1 MSNDDELLEKADE
14 ALSDMLS
21 AGVEEFTTE
30 GGKHNK
36 LIPLEQL
43 LDAQDRLERRKARK
57 SRSVFQVVRRI
68 DG

>member
-1 MSNDDELLEKADE
+1 MSTDDELLEKADE
-14 ALSDMLS
+14 ALSDMLE

-36 LIPLEQL
+36 LIPLGEL

-57 SRSVFQVVRRI
+57 ARSIFGVVRRI